1 MKRFFNEFK
10 TFALRG
16 NMIDLAVGIVIGT
29 AFNNVVNSIV
39 NNIMMPPIGA
49 LIGKVDFSKLFVNLS
64 GGEYA
69 TLADAQAAGA
79 ATLNYGMFINALI
92 TFVITALAVFFLVRG
107 MNKLRELKHHE
118 AQVPV
123 PPTKKI
129 CEHCFS
135 EIDIRA
141 TRCPAC
147 TSELK

>member
-118 AQVPV
+118 AQAPV

>member
-1 MKRFFNEFK
+1 MKRFFNEVK

-39 NNIMMPPIGA
+39 NNIIMPPIGA

-64 GGEYA
+64 GVEYA

-79 ATLNYGMFINALI
+79 ATLNYGMFLNTLI
-92 TFVITALAVFFLVRG
+92 SFIITALAVFFLVRA
-107 MNKLRELKHHE
+107 MNKLRELKRVEVE
-118 AQVPV
+118 APT
-123 PPTKKI
+123 PSTKKI
-129 CEHCFS
+129 CGHCFS

-141 TRCPAC
+141 KRCPAC
-147 TSELK
+147 TSTLE